1 MSEKVQPEG
10 CICEPCLDAFDSE
23 DELKKVLKKR
33 RNLDK
38 IEPRLKL
45 PGQNLKF
52 SAEYPVGGG
61 KRMDLLCWNTYPE
74 DNYKTT
80 HWVVVE
86 LKAKGADCR
95 AFGQILLYM
104 LRLKESKYFSK
115 HSAIRGVIL
124 AEKIKDDL
132 LELVQKY
139 RGCIPEIRLLQYK
152 RVTEDEIEIEDVS
165 RRVPNNRSV
174 SPKRIDM

>member
-1 MSEKVQPEG
+1 METGGPTKGRYLQTMIGS
-10 CICEPCLDAFDSE
+10 FDSE
-23 DELKKVLKKR
+23 DELKKVLEKR
-33 RNLDK
+33 KNLDK

-61 KRMDLLCWNTYPE
+61 KRIDLICWNTYPE

-104 LRLKESKYFSK
+104 LRLKGSKYFSK
-115 HSAIRGVIL
+115 HSVIRGVIL

-139 RGCIPEIRLLQYK
+139 KDCIPDIRLLQYK
-152 RVTEDEIEIEDVS
+152 RVTEDAIEIEDVLL
-165 RRVPNNRSV
+165 RIPNNRSV